1 MKTFQL
7 LNKQKIESLSLE
19 YQEYEHKNT
28 GAKHIH
34 LASDNKENVFMVAF
48 RTIPE
53 DSTGVAHILE
63 HTVLCGSKKFPVRDP
78 FFSMLKR
85 SMNTF
90 MNAFTSSDWTA
101 YPFASQ
107 NQKDFDNLLSVYLDS
122 VFFPN
127 LNELDF
133 AQEGHRLEF
142 SELHN
147 RKSELV
153 NKGIVFNEM
162 KGAMSSVN
170 SILWQTITKNLFSN
184 TTYHFNSGGEPEE
197 IVKLTY
203 EHFKNFHETHYH
215 PSNAIFFTFGDISA
229 FHHQEVFERNALA
242 HFNKMNER
250 IAVNAEARFHDPK
263 YVKESFPATD
273 KNLKNNTHIV
283 MAWLL
288 GNSVDI
294 KENLKARLISNILLD
309 NSGSPLLKAL
319 ETTPLAN
326 SPSPMCGLEDSMKEM
341 CFVCGVEG
349 SESKHTQEVEKLI
362 LETLQT
368 TANKG
373 VSNEQIIASLD
384 QIELSQREITG
395 SSYPYGLQLILSCM
409 SGAIHRGDPKE
420 LLDIESA
427 LTDLRKEIQSPNFLK
442 DTIEKL
448 FIQNNH
454 RVILTLQP
462 DSSLLQNKVN
472 KEKNKLRQI
481 KASISDKEA
490 DRIIEIATKLQKR
503 QSLEEDLSVL
513 PKLEL
518 SDIPD
523 KYSLKSK
530 KAKVDGPVPI
540 INYDAATNGIVY
552 QNIVIPIPTLTSE
565 ELTILPLYTA
575 LVTEVGVGDINYEET
590 QLWQSRI
597 VGSFEASM
605 LVRSSLSNTN
615 NLNANLILSTKGL
628 KRHQREINE
637 LIYSTLEGAKFSEI
651 KRVEELLNQ
660 IKSAKESAIIGSGH
674 LIAMTAASKSIS
686 ASGKLKEI
694 WSGIESL
701 TTVKNTLANSLEDNF
716 GELCIKL
723 KSIHTKFMSQA
734 RQILLVCEQRDMIEF
749 TENIKNHAL
758 GEHQFDLSSGKIE
771 LDLESSHRSS
781 CYTTNTQVN
790 FCARSYETVS
800 SGHPDAPILSVLGGI
815 LRNGYLHQAIREI
828 GGAYGGG
835 ASQDSD
841 SGAFRF
847 FSYRDPRLSET
858 LNDFDE
864 AIAWIKSKPA
874 TEQMIEEAI
883 LGVVSSLDKPKS
895 PSGEAKEAFFLEL
908 NGRNEQTVNEFRNRV
923 LKVCSKDI
931 DRVANKYL
939 TSENCHTAIITN
951 ELKTNELD
959 FDHVEA
965 I

>member
-1 MKTFQL
+1 MHSLALIGQL
-7 LNKQKIESLSLE
+7 ILLRV
-19 YQEYEHKNT
+19 KN
-28 GAKHIH
+28 H
-34 LASDNKENVFMVAF
+34 
-48 RTIPE
+48 
-53 DSTGVAHILE
+53 
-63 HTVLCGSKKFPVRDP
+63 
-78 FFSMLKR
+78 
-85 SMNTF
+85 
-90 MNAFTSSDWTA
+90 
-101 YPFASQ
+101 
-107 NQKDFDNLLSVYLDS
+107 KDFDNLLSVYLDS

-203 EHFKNFHETHYH
+203 EHFKEFSRNTL
-215 PSNAIFFTFGDISA
+215 SSKQCDLFTFGDISA

-263 YVKESFPATD
+263 YVKESFPATN

-368 TANKG
+368 TANNG

-420 LLDIESA
+420 LLDIESV
-427 LTDLRKEIQSPNFLK
+427 LTDLREEIQSPNFLK

-462 DSSLLQNKVN
+462 DPSLLQNKVDN
-472 KEKNKLRQI
+472 EKNKLRQI
-481 KASISDKEA
+481 KRSISEKEA

-518 SDIPD
+518 TDIPD
-523 KYSLKSK
+523 KYSLKSEK
-530 KAKVDGPVPI
+530 GKVNGPVPI

-552 QNIVIPIPTLTSE
+552 QNIVIPVPTLTSR
-565 ELTILPLYTA
+565 
-575 LVTEVGVGDINYEET
+575 
-590 QLWQSRI
+590 RI
-597 VGSFEASM
+597 DD
-605 LVRSSLSNTN
+605 
-615 NLNANLILSTKGL
+615 
-628 KRHQREINE
+628 
-637 LIYSTLEGAKFSEI
+637 STLVH
-651 KRVEELLNQ
+651 RVSNR
-660 IKSAKESAIIGSGH
+660 S
-674 LIAMTAASKSIS
+674 
-686 ASGKLKEI
+686 
-694 WSGIESL
+694 WSG
-701 TTVKNTLANSLEDNF
+701 
-716 GELCIKL
+716 
-723 KSIHTKFMSQA
+723 
-734 RQILLVCEQRDMIEF
+734 
-749 TENIKNHAL
+749 
-758 GEHQFDLSSGKIE
+758 
-771 LDLESSHRSS
+771 
-781 CYTTNTQVN
+781 
-790 FCARSYETVS
+790 
-800 SGHPDAPILSVLGGI
+800 
-815 LRNGYLHQAIREI
+815 
-828 GGAYGGG
+828 
-835 ASQDSD
+835 
-841 SGAFRF
+841 
-847 FSYRDPRLSET
+847 
-858 LNDFDE
+858 
-864 AIAWIKSKPA
+864 
-874 TEQMIEEAI
+874 
-883 LGVVSSLDKPKS
+883 
-895 PSGEAKEAFFLEL
+895 
-908 NGRNEQTVNEFRNRV
+908 
-923 LKVCSKDI
+923 
-931 DRVANKYL
+931 
-939 TSENCHTAIITN
+939 
-951 ELKTNELD
+951 
-959 FDHVEA
+959 
-965 I
+965 

>member
-1 MKTFQL
+1 MSTFRL

-215 PSNAIFFTFGDISA
+215 PTNAIFFTFGDISA

-263 YVKESFPATD
+263 YVKESFPATN

-427 LTDLRKEIQSPNFLK
+427 LK
-442 DTIEKL
+442 
-448 FIQNNH
+448 
-454 RVILTLQP
+454 
-462 DSSLLQNKVN
+462 
-472 KEKNKLRQI
+472 
-481 KASISDKEA
+481 
-490 DRIIEIATKLQKR
+490 
-503 QSLEEDLSVL
+503 DLS
-513 PKLEL
+513 
-518 SDIPD
+518 
-523 KYSLKSK
+523 
-530 KAKVDGPVPI
+530 
-540 INYDAATNGIVY
+540 
-552 QNIVIPIPTLTSE
+552 TS
-565 ELTILPLYTA
+565 
-575 LVTEVGVGDINYEET
+575 
-590 QLWQSRI
+590 
-597 VGSFEASM
+597 
-605 LVRSSLSNTN
+605 
-615 NLNANLILSTKGL
+615 
-628 KRHQREINE
+628 
-637 LIYSTLEGAKFSEI
+637 
-651 KRVEELLNQ
+651 
-660 IKSAKESAIIGSGH
+660 
-674 LIAMTAASKSIS
+674 
-686 ASGKLKEI
+686 
-694 WSGIESL
+694 
-701 TTVKNTLANSLEDNF
+701 
-716 GELCIKL
+716 
-723 KSIHTKFMSQA
+723 
-734 RQILLVCEQRDMIEF
+734 
-749 TENIKNHAL
+749 
-758 GEHQFDLSSGKIE
+758 
-771 LDLESSHRSS
+771 
-781 CYTTNTQVN
+781 
-790 FCARSYETVS
+790 
-800 SGHPDAPILSVLGGI
+800 
-815 LRNGYLHQAIREI
+815 
-828 GGAYGGG
+828 
-835 ASQDSD
+835 
-841 SGAFRF
+841 
-847 FSYRDPRLSET
+847 
-858 LNDFDE
+858 
-864 AIAWIKSKPA
+864 
-874 TEQMIEEAI
+874 
-883 LGVVSSLDKPKS
+883 
-895 PSGEAKEAFFLEL
+895 
-908 NGRNEQTVNEFRNRV
+908 
-923 LKVCSKDI
+923 
-931 DRVANKYL
+931 
-939 TSENCHTAIITN
+939 
-951 ELKTNELD
+951 
-959 FDHVEA
+959 
-965 I
+965 